1 MVLGRR
7 RADGSGDEESS
18 MAQGSGYAIQAGG
31 AEAQANALDK
41 ASEDEATI
49 GTAISDPVCYTA
61 DVFGGEDADPAYR
74 NFSTSWQAESA
85 TIKSA
90 LSELAG
96 KVRSSSAGYRSA
108 DGSVVKDLATASRSG
123 DYRPFG

>member
-1 MVLGRR
+1 
-7 RADGSGDEESS
+7 

-31 AEAQANALDK
+31 AEGQAKALDK
-41 ASEDEATI
+41 ASGDEGVI
-49 GTAISDPVCYTA
+49 GTAISDPVCYAA
-61 DVFGGEDADPAYR
+61 DVFGGEDVDPAYQ
-74 NFSTSWQAESA
+74 NFSSSWQAESA

-108 DGSVVKDLATASRSG
+108 DGTVVKDLAAASSSG
-123 DYRPFG
+123 EYRPFG

>member
-1 MVLGRR
+1 
-7 RADGSGDEESS
+7 

-31 AEAQANALDK
+31 AEGQAKALDK
-41 ASEDEATI
+41 ASGDEGTI

-61 DVFGGEDADPAYR
+61 DVFGGEDVDPAYQ
-74 NFSTSWQAESA
+74 NFSSSWQAQSA

-96 KVRSSSAGYRSA
+96 KVRGSSAGYQSA
-108 DGSVVKDLATASRSG
+108 DGAVVKDLVAASGSG
-123 DYRPFG
+123 GYRPFG